1 MKKIIISALIGA
13 LFGGTV
19 VFTATQPN
27 FFQQNQMIENTKGLS
42 ETVQDTPKVVENT
55 KNNDDDMDANIYNS
69 HYSNYLTLCFDKG
82 DGTTGAIAGCYENTT
97 QLAENELAYLFF
109 LTAQENEDIEEKF
122 NQWKKE
128 REKKCE
134 GYIQISQSTCL
145 ADFTVAKI
153 SEMYQ

>member
-13 LFGGTV
+13 LFGGAV
-19 VFTATQPN
+19 VFATTQTPVS
-27 FFQQNQMIENTKGLS
+27 QQNQIVANTKGLP
-42 ETVQDTPKVVENT
+42 ETPEHKVIAVEDKNID
-55 KNNDDDMDANIYNS
+55 NNDTLDNS
-69 HYSNYLTLCFDKG
+69 YYSNYLTLCFDKG
-82 DGTTGAIAGCYENTT
+82 DGTTGAIAGCYANTT
-97 QLAENELAYLFF
+97 QLAENELEYLFF
-109 LTAQENEDIEEKF
+109 LTAQENEDIEEKL

-134 GYIQISQSTCL
+134 DYIQISQSTCL